1 VTDLASF
8 GETLRQARKA
18 RNISLQEIAES
29 TKIGTRIL
37 QALEDE
43 RFDQLPGGIFNK
55 GFVRS
60 YARCVGLNEEKTV
73 AAYMAAANVA
83 APETDMQMLSSQ
95 VSAARAKQPSEPWW
109 SFSAATVAGIVALM
123 VALGVGGLWLKEHR
137 KDAREQAA
145 AQHQA
150 QAPAVS
156 TAPVASIPT
165 ETPTAA
171 SDPNAAQSAN
181 QTPNQTLAQNAVPVA
196 PQTAASSPSASPTS
210 TAASAA
216 STGVNSASQQSAAP
230 VEVSISATARSW
242 ISVRSDGKSV
252 ETLTLD
258 PEKPELSTRSYKAQE
273 RLKLIVGNPAG
284 ISVTYNGKPEGALG
298 ADGHKTTVT
307 FTPLGIEKQ

>member
-1 VTDLASF
+1 VTGLASF
-8 GETLRQARKA
+8 GESLRQARKA

-37 QALEDE
+37 QALEEE

-60 YARCVGLNEEKTV
+60 YARCVGLDEAKTV

-83 APETDMQMLSSQ
+83 DPETDMQMLSSQ
-95 VSAARAKQPSEPWW
+95 VTAARAKPSEPWW
-109 SFSAATVAGIVALM
+109 SMSATTVAGVVALM
-123 VALGVGGLWLKEHR
+123 VALGVSGLWLKEHR

-145 AQHQA
+145 AQLA
-150 QAPAVS
+150 QSTAVS
-156 TAPVASIPT
+156 TVAPTTSIPA
-165 ETPTAA
+165 ETSA
-171 SDPNAAQSAN
+171 SDQNAAQNTS
-181 QTPNQTLAQNAVPVA
+181 QTLAQNAVPVA
-196 PQTAASSPSASPTS
+196 PQIAASSPTLSPT
-210 TAASAA
+210 TAVNPASAGA
-216 STGVNSASQQSAAP
+216 NSAAQQSAAP

-242 ISVRSDGKSV
+242 ISVRSDGKTV

-258 PEKPELSTRSYKAQE
+258 PENPELSKRSYRAQE

-298 ADGHKTTVT
+298 ADGQRTTVT
-307 FTPLGIEKQ
+307 FTPQGMEKQ